1 MNELKQLVKISQ
13 FYGSD
18 SRYVIAGG
26 GNTSYK
32 NADTL
37 WVKASGHALAT
48 ITEDGFAVLD
58 RKKLNVISE
67 KQYSSDTATR
77 EEEVKNDLAAACITK
92 DRRPSVETSLHNA
105 LSASFIVHLHPTFVN
120 GLMCS
125 QQAEEMTH
133 KLFGDEALY
142 IPYIDP
148 GYILFK
154 EVESQIREYTKKH
167 GHEPSIILLQNHG
180 IFVGAESTEKIQ
192 AIYDDD

>member
-77 EEEVKNDLAAACITK
+77 E
-92 DRRPSVETSLHNA
+92 
-105 LSASFIVHLHPTFVN
+105 
-120 GLMCS
+120 
-125 QQAEEMTH
+125 
-133 KLFGDEALY
+133 
-142 IPYIDP
+142 
-148 GYILFK
+148 
-154 EVESQIREYTKKH
+154 
-167 GHEPSIILLQNHG
+167 
-180 IFVGAESTEKIQ
+180 
-192 AIYDDD
+192 

>member
-1 MNELKQLVKISQ
+1 MGQSKRTR
-13 FYGSD
+13 F
-18 SRYVIAGG
+18 
-26 GNTSYK
+26 SY
-32 NADTL
+32 DHRR
-37 WVKASGHALAT
+37 WVCCSGP
-48 ITEDGFAVLD
+48 
-58 RKKLNVISE
+58 KKLNVISE

-125 QQAEEMTH
+125 QQVEEMTH

-154 EVESQIREYTKKH
+154 EVESQIREYTKNTDTN
-167 GHEPSIILLQNHG
+167 LQL
-180 IFVGAESTEKIQ
+180 FCFKTTVFS
-192 AIYDDD
+192 